1 MRRKPIDWAFAAA
14 YTAATIVIVMDSL
27 GWPWI

>member
-1 MRRKPIDWAFAAA
+1 MRRRVDWALAAA

>member
-1 MRRKPIDWAFAAA
+1 MRRKPIDWALAAA
-14 YTAATIVIVMDSL
+14 YTAAAIVIVMDSM